1 MDQLPQ
7 HVKCLVIWSHFLWSQ
22 TLPYQPYH
30 VVWRSHGWW
39 TWSFCRL
46 DRQSMDQ
53 PPQHV
58 KRLVFWSHYLDKE
71 RSDPTKCF
79 LNFFFWEKR
88 WTKMNKHFSQRGALP
103 KNCSIFST
111 PDPWRDQLPQHVE
124 CLVSW
129 SHFLWSQTLP
139 YQVVW
144 RSHGW
149 WTWSS
154 CRLDRQSMDQP
165 PQGVKRLVFWS
176 HYLDKE
182 RSDPTKCFWSFFFWE
197 KRWTKMNK
205 HFSQTGALPQKW
217 SILSTPDP
225 WWISFP
231 SMWNA

>member
-22 TLPYQPYH
+22 TLPYEPYH

-39 TWSFCRL
+39 TWSSCRL

-58 KRLVFWSHYLDKE
+58 KRLVFWSQYLDKE

-79 LNFFFWEKR
+79 WSFFFWEKK

-111 PDPWRDQLPQHVE
+111 PDPWRDQLPQHVK

-149 WTWSS
+149 WAWSS
-154 CRLDRQSMDQP
+154 CRLVRQSMDQP
-165 PQGVKRLVFWS
+165 PSLWKG
-176 HYLDKE
+176 
-182 RSDPTKCFWSFFFWE
+182 
-197 KRWTKMNK
+197 
-205 HFSQTGALPQKW
+205 
-217 SILSTPDP
+217 
-225 WWISFP
+225 
-231 SMWNA
+231 